1 MHTPLTFRP
10 LFKIIMC
17 SLWKNDSLSLEDKTQ
32 TINMVYIFLSRF
44 LQITKV
50 QGINK
55 SEKCLRN
62 MIENTKF
69 FKMFLR
75 LKTLHLIAY
84 PFIPHLSIKLIL
96 AILLGYFS

>member
-1 MHTPLTFRP
+1 
-10 LFKIIMC
+10 MC
-17 SLWKNDSLSLEDKTQ
+17 SLWKNDFISRRQDS
-32 TINMVYIFLSRF
+32 TINMVYLFLSRF

-55 SEKCLRN
+55 VEKCLRN

-69 FKMFLR
+69 FKIFLR